1 MKPLL
6 SITLHQPFL
15 IHHLR
20 LIQANSPL
28 FLPIPTKPTPR
39 PQFPH
44 IPHPINS
51 HIPQQIQH
59 PLIKLYHQTHQL
71 IPHKNPTSHN
81 Q

>member
-1 MKPLL
+1 MKLTDLTLTKIQTHPTIKPLL

-28 FLPIPTKPTPR
+28 FLPIPTKPTPH

-51 HIPQQIQH
+51 HI
-59 PLIKLYHQTHQL
+59 T
-71 IPHKNPTSHN
+71 
-81 Q
+81 